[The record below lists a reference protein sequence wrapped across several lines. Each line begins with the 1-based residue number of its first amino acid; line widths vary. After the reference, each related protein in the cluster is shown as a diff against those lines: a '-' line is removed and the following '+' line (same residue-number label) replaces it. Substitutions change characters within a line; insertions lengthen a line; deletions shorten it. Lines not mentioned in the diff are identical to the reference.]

1 MASKKLE
8 TVRNLSADE
17 LRARQGEI
25 EANLFKLR
33 MQLSTGQL
41 SNVAAIWK
49 ARKELAQ
56 VKTVLNQKN
65 GSR

>member
-1 MASKKLE
+1 MANKKLE

-33 MQLSTGQL
+33 MQLTTGQL

-49 ARKELAQ
+49 ARKELAR

>member
-1 MASKKLE
+1 VASKKLE
-8 TVRNLSADE
+8 SVRNLSAEE
-17 LRARQGEI
+17 LRVRQGEI

-33 MQLSTGQL
+33 MQLTTGQL
-41 SNVAAIWK
+41 ANVAAIWK

>member
-1 MASKKLE
+1 VASKKLE